1 MKTPYQVQQELA
13 RIERLVPHL
22 ISDQGERAEEILGF
36 HIASLYA
43 SAPPSEHAD
52 IAERTRRLQARCR
65 EAANAVDA
73 AAFDLLAPAQ
83 AQWA

>member
-36 HIASLYA
+36 HLASLYA
-43 SAPPSEHAD
+43 SAPMESHAG
-52 IAERTRRLQARCR
+52 IGERARHMQARCR
-65 EAANAVDA
+65 EAAEA
-73 AAFDLLAPAQ
+73 ALFEPAFGLQPQLA
-83 AQWA
+83 

>member
-1 MKTPYQVQQELA
+1 MKTPYEVQQELA

-36 HIASLYA
+36 HIASLFA
-43 SAPPSEHAD
+43 SAPPAEHAR
-52 IAERTRRLQARCR
+52 IRERVDRMQGRCR
-65 EAANAVDA
+65 EAANASDA
-73 AAFDLLAPAQ
+73 AALALLAPAQ

>member
-36 HIASLYA
+36 HVAGLYA
-43 SAPPSEHAD
+43 AAPTSEHRL
-52 IAERTRRLQARCR
+52 ISERAHQMQGRCR
-65 EAANAVDA
+65 EASN
-73 AAFDLLAPAQ
+73 AFDPAALGLLAPVVA
-83 AQWA
+83 